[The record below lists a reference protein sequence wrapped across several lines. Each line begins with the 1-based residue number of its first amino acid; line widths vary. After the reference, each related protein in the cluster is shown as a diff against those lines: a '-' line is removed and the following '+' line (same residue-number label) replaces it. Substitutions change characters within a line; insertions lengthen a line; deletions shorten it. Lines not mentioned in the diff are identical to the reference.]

1 MSPDEALLMIASS
14 EADADLYYATG
25 FLAPDPFIYFRTAGE
40 GVLVMSDLEVDRARA
55 QARADRVLSY
65 SRYEEAARSRGIAK
79 PRMMDVLHEIFSER
93 KIRRLI
99 VPPNFWVEKALLLE
113 AMGYEIEVKKGPV
126 FESRAVKTGE
136 EIGRIT
142 ETLRHTEEALDRAVR
157 MIRESEVR
165 DGVLFHDGAVLTS
178 ERVKKVINL
187 RLMENDCVARH
198 TIVSCGEDACDPHNE
213 GTGPLRA
220 GVPIILDVF
229 PQSGTSRYFAD
240 ITRTVVKGKAP
251 DAVIRLYEAVLQ
263 GQEAAFTRIRDGAN
277 GREIHEAVVQTFQTA
292 GFETGEIDGRMQG
305 FFHGTGHGLG
315 LEVHE
320 PPRISRLDDVLRTG
334 HVVTVEPGLYYRGIG
349 GVRIE
354 DLVVVREGGC
364 ENLTRAPKVLEV

>member
-1 MSPDEALLMIASS
+1 MI
-14 EADADLYYATG
+14 
-25 FLAPDPFIYFRTAGE
+25 
-40 GVLVMSDLEVDRARA
+40 
-55 QARADRVLSY
+55 
-65 SRYEEAARSRGIAK
+65 
-79 PRMMDVLHEIFSER
+79 DVLHGIFSER

-126 FESRAVKTGE
+126 FEARAVKTEE

-187 RLMENDCVARH
+187 RLMEHDCVARH

-277 GREIHEAVVQTFQTA
+277 GREIHEAVVQTFQAA

-354 DLVVVREGGC
+354 DVVVVREGGC